1 MNTTNQSNLPDQ
13 NEKLLAALGYF
24 SFAFLL
30 PLAIRPDSQFCRFHG
45 KQSLAM
51 NMFFFLGSNLALIL
65 FGSGSAFFFY
75 LFLIFVWIMFM
86 FFMCFAA
93 FAGNLSKLPFFFS
106 VASRMQIFPDEK
118 IEALSSPAP
127 VPAAAPPA
135 ENTAKQGAEAAS
147 ETNSPEAATENKKS
161 T

>member
-1 MNTTNQSNLPDQ
+1 
-13 NEKLLAALGYF
+13 
-24 SFAFLL
+24 
-30 PLAIRPDSQFCRFHG
+30 
-45 KQSLAM
+45 
-51 NMFFFLGSNLALIL
+51 
-65 FGSGSAFFFY
+65 
-75 LFLIFVWIMFM
+75 M

-147 ETNSPEAATENKKS
+147 ETSSPEAATENKKAPEETAPS
-161 T
+161 RAEKQSNSSGEDSAK